1 MQQPLRS
8 PPTLDDELAALA
20 GASLSLGEEPQEP
33 PTLDEELETPATREE
48 VIQSAAEWPD
58 QNNPAA
64 SL

>member
-1 MQQPLRS
+1 MLFSRPLEAR
-8 PPTLDDELAALA
+8 TVDEELDNLDGEPLTQEEEL
-20 GASLSLGEEPQEP
+20 
-33 PTLDEELETPATREE
+33 TLDEELQVASTRDE